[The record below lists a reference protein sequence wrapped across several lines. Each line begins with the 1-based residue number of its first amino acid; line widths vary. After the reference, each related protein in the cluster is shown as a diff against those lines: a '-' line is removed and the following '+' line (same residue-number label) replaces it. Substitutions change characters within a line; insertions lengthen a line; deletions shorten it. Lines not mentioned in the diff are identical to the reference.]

1 MKYKLKM
8 VEIGKRIKENR
19 KEMGITQYDLL
30 EKLHIG
36 RNTLSSIE
44 NGKKLP
50 DAETLYSLCEISN
63 YTVINLDSLD
73 SVSYQNA
80 LNEYI
85 ERLEKA
91 LDEACKR
98 LAYEDEITCMHLKQQ
113 YAWAKNKVP
122 KTKEQIKE
130 ELMKEIIKQCCKDKL
145 KEEGETK

>member
-50 DAETLYSLCEISN
+50 DAENFCECNFKNLFSFIKWEDEEAIAIEDILNDCEI
-63 YTVINLDSLD
+63 V
-73 SVSYQNA
+73 
-80 LNEYI
+80 E
-85 ERLEKA
+85 EK
-91 LDEACKR
+91 
-98 LAYEDEITCMHLKQQ
+98 
-113 YAWAKNKVP
+113 
-122 KTKEQIKE
+122 
-130 ELMKEIIKQCCKDKL
+130 
-145 KEEGETK
+145 